1 MFNRKVSV
9 SKSATILIPTAIIR
23 KTMKFTISI
32 IILLNSFA
40 VLGQV
45 SDYGSKTESYN
56 LSCKDGQEYMIK
68 VTLPRNYDSQKE
80 YKTLYYLDSWWLSEL
95 VLGAYAILNLSEKIE
110 DVVLIGISLNGNL
123 KDWNI
128 QRIMDF
134 TPSEYNMGFEMKAGK
149 DDNAITLHKNN
160 TGGADIFIEFIETKI
175 FKLIELNYPNFGE
188 NRALMGHSYG
198 GLFSFYTIQ
207 QKPQLF
213 SSFIII
219 SPSLWW
225 NNSELLK
232 KELFYAFEGSKISSS
247 IYLCYGKSE
256 SKLISESNLEM
267 DIILSGLE
275 KGNLDYQFKSFNKIN
290 HNSILPQGIYEGLL
304 YVYRK

>member
-1 MFNRKVSV
+1 MK
-9 SKSATILIPTAIIR
+9 LI
-23 KTMKFTISI
+23 ISI

-40 VLGQV
+40 SLGQV
-45 SDYGSKTESYN
+45 SDYGCKTESLN
-56 LSCKDGQEYMIK
+56 LLSKDGQEYLIK
-68 VTLPRNYDSQKE
+68 VTLPENYDSQKE
-80 YKTLYYLDSWWLSEL
+80 YETLYYLDSWWLSEL
-95 VLGAYAILNLSEKIE
+95 ALGANAILNLSEKIE
-110 DVVLIGISLNGNL
+110 DIVLIGISLNGNL

-128 QRIMDF
+128 QRTMDF

-149 DDNAITLHKNN
+149 GDNGITLNKQN

-175 FKLIELNYPNFGE
+175 FKLIESNYPNIGE
-188 NRALMGHSYG
+188 NRTLLGHSYG

-213 SSFIII
+213 SNFIII

-232 KELFYAFEGSKISSS
+232 KELFYAFEQSKSTNS
-247 IYLCYGKSE
+247 IYLCYGNSE
-256 SKLISESNLEM
+256 SKLISKSNQEM
-267 DIILSGLE
+267 DIILIGLE
-275 KGNLDYQFKSFNKIN
+275 KENLDYKFKVFNETN

-304 YVYRK
+304 YTFRK

>member
-1 MFNRKVSV
+1 MGIK
-9 SKSATILIPTAIIR
+9 TIVFIHTLAIIR

-56 LSCKDGQEYMIK
+56 LSSRDGQEYMIN

-95 VLGAYAILNLSEKIE
+95 IIGTFAILNLSEKIE
-110 DVVLIGISLNGNL
+110 DVILIGITINGNL

-128 QRIMDF
+128 QRTLDF
-134 TPSEYNMGFEMKAGK
+134 TPSVYDMGFEMKAGK
-149 DDNAITLHKNN
+149 DENSITLNKNN
-160 TGGADIFIEFIETKI
+160 TGGANIFIEFIETKV
-175 FKLIELNYPNFGE
+175 FELIDQEYPNIAE
-188 NRALMGHSYG
+188 NRTLIGHSYG
-198 GLFSFYTIQ
+198 GLFSFYAIQ
-207 QKPQLF
+207 QKPHLF
-213 SSFIII
+213 SNFIII

-232 KELFYAFEGSKISSS
+232 KELFYEFEQSENVNS
-247 IYLCYGKSE
+247 IYLCYGDSE
-256 SKLISESNLEM
+256 SKLISKANTGM
-267 DIILSGLE
+267 DAIINSLQKE
-275 KGNLDYQFKSFNKIN
+275 NLDYQFKIFKEAN
-290 HNSILPQGIYEGLL
+290 HNSILPQGIYDGLI
-304 YVYRK
+304 YTYRK